1 MLNQCGRWQIQD
13 LRMYEESIYRLS
25 SIYSIDDMMAVAV
38 VIHLCIPSR
47 KLLMHH
53 KEKKREML

>member
-1 MLNQCGRWQIQD
+1 MLNQCGRWQIHD
-13 LRMYEESIYRLS
+13 LRLYDEPIYGLS
-25 SIYSIDDMMAVAV
+25 SVYSIDDMMAVAV

-47 KLLMHH
+47 KLLRHH